1 MKNTYLWFFTL
12 LLLLAQAVKAQKK
25 HLLIQ
30 FSDSTSLIRNVF
42 LPETSAYSITTTDAS
57 LNNTLNKYAITTFK
71 KEYPSVHL
79 VKHPKAAALNRV
91 YRIDVADE
99 DIYPLLNDIN
109 GLQSKILQGKIEVIG
124 DAVPL
129 LLPNDYSLFL
139 QASFGCPVF
148 NASNKYLDL
157 INASAAWDVTTGNP
171 NIRIAVS
178 DQNFRRTHTE
188 IVGKINLDNAAGY
201 VGGGS
206 HGTGVAVLAAGN
218 TNNGLGI
225 ASIGY
230 NCKVDLIN
238 IGDFNQML
246 DAAING
252 AKVINC
258 SWLSSCSPVSYEQSV
273 IDIIHDTYKTVIV
286 AAAGNVSCG
295 SANADV
301 YPASY
306 NHVISV
312 SAVGHVWNIG
322 DCSFQVNIKDVHL
335 GDFTD
340 PNSTFQHNANVDL
353 CAPSWTVPFAA
364 NANDNNFQLFS
375 GGTSIS
381 SPIVAGTA
389 GLILSVNPLLEPD
402 DVEAILKC
410 TARDVYELKYNI
422 PYLNKLGAG
431 RINAGNAV
439 QLAQTWVPGS
449 ATTLSSPPTDIK
461 WFEILSDGINTIEV
475 ESGCATNSNPGMCNI
490 GYRLEAVSANPL
502 QTKKWL
508 IVYSENGNFLGP
520 QVINSIKY
528 GNSITLTR
536 GIDYPQTNVALGSL
550 KACVRVN
557 DCIPSIYYSE
567 DRDSN
572 CFGLPCNYPCNS
584 DIIITGNYS
593 NAITESSTWI
603 KSTGQAIIADIN
615 NVKFDASPVNGY
627 IELKPITGTE
637 YFLAAPTNAGV
648 FIAQAYNGCVIGTPS
663 IVNSNGTSLKNTI
676 SNKLLEESNPNNL
689 FAVYPNPSSGQ
700 FIVTHPKD
708 IRLLEVFDLYGKK
721 ILNINT
727 QGGAKTEINLSNLP
741 SGMYILKADGQINKM
756 KIVKQ

>member
-1 MKNTYLWFFTL
+1 MKNKYLWFFAL
-12 LLLLAQAVKAQKK
+12 LLLLAQVVNAQKK
-25 HLLIQ
+25 YLLIQ
-30 FSDSTSLIRNVF
+30 FSDSTSLIRNDF
-42 LPETSAYSITTTDAS
+42 LPETSAYNITTTDAS

-91 YRIDVADE
+91 YRIDVADG

-124 DAVPL
+124 DAVTL

-139 QASFGCPVF
+139 QASFGCPVS

-188 IVGKINLDNAAGY
+188 IIGKINLDNAAGY

-206 HGTGVAVLAAGN
+206 HGTGVAVIAAGN
-218 TNNGLGI
+218 TNNGFGI

-230 NCKVDLIN
+230 NCKVDLYDLSN
-238 IGDFNQML
+238 YDAL
-246 DAAING
+246 LLAAING

-258 SWLSSCSPVSYEQSV
+258 SWLSSCYPISSQQ
-273 IDIIHDTYKTVIV
+273 DIIDVIYDTYNTVIV
-286 AAAGNVSCG
+286 AAAGNISCG

-322 DCSFQVNIKDVHL
+322 DCAFQVNIKDVHL
-335 GDFTD
+335 SDFTA
-340 PNSTFQHNANVDL
+340 PNSTLQHNANVDL
-353 CAPSWTVPFAA
+353 CAPSLTVPFAA

-389 GLILSVNPLLEPD
+389 ALILSVNPLLTPD

-449 ATTLSSPPTDIK
+449 GAMQSPAPTDIK

-475 ESGCATNSNPGMCNI
+475 ESGCASNSYPGMCNI

-508 IVYSENGNFLGP
+508 IVYSENENFLGP

-528 GNSITLTR
+528 GNSITLTK

-557 DCIPSIYYSE
+557 DCIPSIYYAE
-567 DRDSN
+567 DRGSN

-584 DIIITGNYS
+584 DIIITGNYL

-603 KSTGQAIIADIN
+603 KSTGQTIIADIN
-615 NVKFDASPVNGY
+615 NVKLDASPVNGY

-637 YFLAAPTNAGV
+637 YFLAAPTNVGV
-648 FIAQAYNGCVIGTPS
+648 FIAQAYNGCVVGTPS
-663 IVNSNGTSLKNTI
+663 IVNSNKTLFKNTLE
-676 SNKLLEESNPNNL
+676 NKLLSKSNQNNE
-689 FAVYPNPSSGQ
+689 FTVYPNPSFGR
-700 FIVTHPKD
+700 FIILHPRD

-721 ILNINT
+721 IYNINT
-727 QGGAKTEINLSNLP
+727 QGEIKTEINLTNLP
-741 SGMYILKADGQINKM
+741 SGMYIVKADGMINKM
-756 KIVKQ
+756 KIVKL